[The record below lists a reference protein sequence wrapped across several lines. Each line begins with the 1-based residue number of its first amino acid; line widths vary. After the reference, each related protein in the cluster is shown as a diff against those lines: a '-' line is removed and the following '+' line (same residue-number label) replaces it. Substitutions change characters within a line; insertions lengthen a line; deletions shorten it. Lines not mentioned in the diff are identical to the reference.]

1 MEQGEGD
8 RAVPHPQRRGPR
20 PRRQQLPRPRRRG
33 LPRPAAALGLVTRL
47 SDEMLHDIRAAAAAD
62 EKPTKSIKSRKL
74 A

>member
-20 PRRQQLPRPRRRG
+20 PQQLPRPRRRG
-33 LPRPAAALGLVTRL
+33 LPRPAAARGLVTRL
-47 SDEMLHDIRAAAAAD
+47 SDEMLHDIRAAAAAAD